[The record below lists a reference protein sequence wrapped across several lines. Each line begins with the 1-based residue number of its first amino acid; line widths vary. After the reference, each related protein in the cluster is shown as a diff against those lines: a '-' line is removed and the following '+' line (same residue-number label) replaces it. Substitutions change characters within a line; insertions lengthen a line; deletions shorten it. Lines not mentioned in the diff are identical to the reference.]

1 MFASARS
8 CDLRAGRRRPAAIVT
23 RCTGRGGS
31 RVVHQEQRRSS
42 HWSDFWL
49 PRELSDEKGGAVHA
63 SDYWKKAFCREILS
77 LPMRCRAHV
86 TSLGILLNNG
96 LYVLRTAKASAR
108 STCSGNSI
116 R

>member
-42 HWSDFWL
+42 YRSDVWL
-49 PRELSDEKGGAVHA
+49 PRELPDEKRGAIHA
-63 SDYWKKAFCREILS
+63 SD
-77 LPMRCRAHV
+77 
-86 TSLGILLNNG
+86 
-96 LYVLRTAKASAR
+96 
-108 STCSGNSI
+108 SGNAADFFSDAADLYWLRPSRSVESTGI
-116 R
+116 RFRAAAIGGPEIECQWIRL